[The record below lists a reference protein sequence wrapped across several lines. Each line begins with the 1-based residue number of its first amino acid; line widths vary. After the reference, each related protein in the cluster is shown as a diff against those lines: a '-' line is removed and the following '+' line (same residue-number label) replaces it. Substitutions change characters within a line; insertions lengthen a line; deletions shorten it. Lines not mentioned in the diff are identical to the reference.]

1 MKKLILWAG
10 CMAGLLLAAFSSA
23 EDRKSGSLETI
34 PVADAFG
41 NLQPLKVSDFL
52 GRIRYVAL
60 ETNDSVLVGEGAHIG
75 LLPGYILVTDEKQAL
90 LFDKNDGHFVCKL
103 GHYGNDPSGYAS
115 SKVWFQGHDGAVC
128 FRGWKD
134 EWLRYDLQGQFQG
147 MLKLREKAACD

>member
-10 CMAGLLLAAFSSA
+10 CMAGLLLAACSSA

-52 GRIRYVAL
+52 GSIRYVAL

-115 SKVWFQGHDGAVC
+115 S
-128 FRGWKD
+128 
-134 EWLRYDLQGQFQG
+134 
-147 MLKLREKAACD
+147 

>member
-10 CMAGLLLAAFSSA
+10 CMAGLLLAACSSA

-60 ETNDSVLVGEGAHIG
+60 ETNDSVLVGVNRDVEVICGSMRANISYKSMG
-75 LLPGYILVTDEKQAL
+75 ISSIRCNSQVRNCTTMQCS
-90 LFDKNDGHFVCKL
+90 FVFCT
-103 GHYGNDPSGYAS
+103 N
-115 SKVWFQGHDGAVC
+115 
-128 FRGWKD
+128 
-134 EWLRYDLQGQFQG
+134 
-147 MLKLREKAACD
+147 

>member
-10 CMAGLLLAAFSSA
+10 CMAGLLLAACSSA

-52 GRIRYVAL
+52 GSIRYVAL

-90 LFDKNDGHFVCKL
+90 LFD
-103 GHYGNDPSGYAS
+103 
-115 SKVWFQGHDGAVC
+115 
-128 FRGWKD
+128 
-134 EWLRYDLQGQFQG
+134 
-147 MLKLREKAACD
+147 